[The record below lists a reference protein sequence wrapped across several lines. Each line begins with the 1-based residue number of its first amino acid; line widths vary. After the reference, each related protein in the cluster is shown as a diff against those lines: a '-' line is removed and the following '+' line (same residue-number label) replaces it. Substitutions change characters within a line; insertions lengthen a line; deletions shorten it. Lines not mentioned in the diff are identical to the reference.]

1 MSYGGGKVPSYA
13 KCRSRQVDGGYSVSS
28 TFLIFIFVLYLTH
41 WMNQVAKNIAVE
53 AAADM

>member
-1 MSYGGGKVPSYA
+1 MAVVRFQAMQKS
-13 KCRSRQVDGGYSVSS
+13 KCRSRKVDGGYSVSS

>member
-1 MSYGGGKVPSYA
+1 MGYGGGKVPSYT
-13 KCRSRQVDGGYSVSS
+13 KCRSRQVNGGYSVSS